1 MDLFFLV
8 LKLFNGNSISFEP
21 VLIEDRFVISL
32 CSFVGG
38 RLIKKEIK
46 IEEINEDIMEYATE
60 VLIDRKY
67 ADMVTSMTKNE
78 VISNIIRK
86 SIDFRRK
93 SEALI
98 PIGDFELCPYS
109 SMMSQIK
116 YFGMVKNESIFGYNK
131 KLTDIV
137 NPKGLALFPYSNW
150 LKFEYYG
157 KTLFIAQKPLKY
169 ETSWESLYKLDL
181 AYGRE
186 VMINENKFIVRLMT
200 GGDSALTTMPGGE
213 WNDLFYGLHED
224 TNLYNWNI
232 NMRNSDFYIGSQYF
246 QKGRASLMQETEFG
260 SSFIVV
266 RGLLGI
272 MDLHFY
278 GSDFSDVTCGWRPVL
293 ELVD

>member
-21 VLIEDRFVISL
+21 VMIEDRFVISL
-32 CSFVGG
+32 CSVSGG

-46 IEEINEDIMEYATE
+46 IEEINEDIMEYATG
-60 VLIDRKY
+60 VLIDARY
-67 ADMVTSMTKNE
+67 ADMVASMTKNE

-116 YFGMVKNESIFGYNK
+116 YFGIVKNESIFGYNK

>member
-21 VLIEDRFVISL
+21 VMIEDRFVISL
-32 CSFVGG
+32 CSVASG